1 LAVKRPIKWYFKRE
15 KEIMERLG
23 LTPTKASG
31 SGWKEKEDGYN
42 DHVLAQLKSTDASS
56 YRITLDD
63 INKLEYHAMVEHKA
77 PVFLIDFIKP
87 DKLYLVVEVNNIQE
101 VYNHLFGNNL
111 SMANKPQPTII
122 NELLQKDQDET
133 ASQLNRRKI
142 ASGNK
147 EKFWEDRQ
155 QEYENRRA
163 KNE

>member
-1 LAVKRPIKWYFKRE
+1 MAKRPTKWYFKRE

-42 DHVLAQLKSTDASS
+42 DHVLAQLKSTDANS

-63 INKLEYHAMVEHKA
+63 IKKLEYHAMVEHKA

-111 SMANKPQPTII
+111 SMAYKPQSTII

-142 ASGNK
+142 TSGNK
-147 EKFWEDRQ
+147 EKFWEEKQ
-155 QEYENRRA
+155 QEYENRRS
-163 KNE
+163 KN

>member
-1 LAVKRPIKWYFKRE
+1 MAVKRPIKWYFKRE
-15 KEIMERLG
+15 KEIMQRLG
-23 LTPTKASG
+23 LTPTKGSG

-42 DHVLAQLKSTDASS
+42 DRVLAQLKSTDASS

-63 INKLEYHAMVEHKA
+63 IKKLEYHAMVEHKA

-87 DKLYLVVEVNNIQE
+87 DRLYLVVEVNNIQE
-101 VYNHLFGNNL
+101 VYNHLFGNKDSAVRAL
-111 SMANKPQPTII
+111 EPSITK
-122 NELLQKDQDET
+122 ELLQRDKDDIT
-133 ASQLNRRKI
+133 SQLNRRRI
-142 ASGNK
+142 TSGNK

>member
-1 LAVKRPIKWYFKRE
+1 MAKRPIKWYFKRE
-15 KEIMERLG
+15 KEIMKMLG

-87 DKLYLVVEVNNIQE
+87 DRLYLVVEVNNIQE
-101 VYNHLFGNNL
+101 VYNHLFGNKDSAVRAL
-111 SMANKPQPTII
+111 EPSITK
-122 NELLQKDQDET
+122 ELLQRDKDDIT
-133 ASQLNRRKI
+133 SQLNRRRI
-142 ASGNK
+142 TSGNK